1 MSRKQERE
9 KDAKK
14 KDKERDYQLKIGK
27 NRGEDQITKH
37 FNELEIRNQLL
48 DKINSISFEAN
59 TNSQMMSDKM
69 EMMKIMYNNDYALMK
84 EIDRWRKM
92 LELRK
97 RNEDLSESRMKKRK
111 QIEEIDNNK
120 KQKKSDVVVTLDE

>member
-27 NRGEDQITKH
+27 NRGEDQISKH
-37 FNELEIRNQLL
+37 FNELQIRNQLL
-48 DKINSISFEAN
+48 DEINMISFEAN

-69 EMMKIMYNNDYALMK
+69 EMLKIMYNNDYALMK
-84 EIDRWRKM
+84 EAAKWGKI
-92 LELRK
+92 LELSK

-111 QIEEIDNNK
+111 KIEEIGNNK